1 MKDFKLTLA
10 SLGWLVTELTKLLKD
25 SGKTYRVS
33 VKEWRETRS
42 LSQNAL
48 YWKWLTEV
56 NSQSNLKVEGSKING
71 SELWHEVFKKYF
83 CPVKN
88 VTNGEKDLPI
98 QSTKMLDVGEMCF
111 YLNKIEY
118 WCMDKGIKVTIPE
131 SSEYYQLMQ
140 SQVR

>member
-1 MKDFKLTLA
+1 LKDFKLTLA